1 MQRRLTLFS
10 SLCFFYLFLF
20 GTTSFLPPMKMDIFI
35 SKYSFMYFAYMDSTR
50 LYWQF
55 GTGVSRLDSLTCSV
69 SRVDMCHQAIDHE
82 EEEEDEENCE
92 QIFVHSFISKTSSHH
107 HTWCIPLWHFKRQQ
121 QLVILVNTTNW
132 TTCLQVVRVQV
143 QQHVLR

>member
-1 MQRRLTLFS
+1 
-10 SLCFFYLFLF
+10 
-20 GTTSFLPPMKMDIFI
+20 MKMDIFI

-92 QIFVHSFISKTSSHH
+92 QIFVQSFI
-107 HTWCIPLWHFKRQQ
+107 
-121 QLVILVNTTNW
+121 
-132 TTCLQVVRVQV
+132 
-143 QQHVLR
+143 